1 MKKENLL
8 LLITGGICAAGCLFL
23 SAWNAWQGSHPR
35 ADVIP
40 PSEYTATLLPSA
52 PDGESNGES
61 DADGQAAPSTADD
74 TSVQATI
81 NINTATADELA
92 AFLPGIGE
100 VKAKRIVEYRETAGG
115 FDSVDEL
122 LNVKGIGE
130 KTLQNLRP
138 YCRVSDE

>member
-1 MKKENLL
+1 MKKENWLFL
-8 LLITGGICAAGCLFL
+8 VAGSICAAGCLL
-23 SAWNAWQGSHPR
+23 ISALNVWQGSHPK

-40 PSEYTATLLPSA
+40 PSEYTVSLAASA
-52 PDGESNGES
+52 PDAES
-61 DADGQAAPSTADD
+61 DTNGQAVPQAADEPTA
-74 TSVQATI
+74 QETI

-122 LNVKGIGE
+122 LNIKGIGE
-130 KTLQNLRP
+130 KTLENIRP
-138 YCRVSDE
+138 YCRVSD

>member
-1 MKKENLL
+1 MNLKKENWLL
-8 LLITGGICAAGCLFL
+8 LVAGSICAAGCLGL
-23 SAWNAWQGSHPR
+23 SALNVWQGSHPK

-40 PSEYTATLLPSA
+40 PSEYTVSLLSSA
-52 PDGESNGES
+52 PAPEA
-61 DADGQAAPSTADD
+61 DANGQADSPPADE
-74 TSVQATI
+74 TPVQATI

-130 KTLQNLRP
+130 KTLANIRP

>member
-8 LLITGGICAAGCLFL
+8 FIAAGSVCAAGCLVI
-23 SAWNAWQGSHPR
+23 SALNVYWSSHPK

-40 PSEYTATLLPSA
+40 PSEYTVSLRAADTE
-52 PDGESNGES
+52 ESSNTDELSDTNGQTDE
-61 DADGQAAPSTADD
+61 QTTPLHE
-74 TSVQATI
+74 TI
-81 NINTATADELA
+81 NINTATADELS
-92 AFLPGIGE
+92 AFLPGIGD
-100 VKAKRIVEYRETAGG
+100 VKAQRIVAYRETAGG

-130 KTLQNLRP
+130 KTLENIRP